1 MRNLGKSL
9 PLKVY
14 GLISYI
20 ENNILND
27 TPDDAR
33 NNGQGNKAKIMR
45 ETKHIPK
52 LIFCIEKFNNSIIL
66 LDKKSKSQELS
77 VRLHLG
83 TVRDFRFKTDDLR
96 KAVDQTFQDGESSS
110 DNDDVSDETDVDND
124 T

>member
-1 MRNLGKSL
+1 M
-9 PLKVY
+9 Y

-27 TPDDAR
+27 TPDDTK

-66 LDKKSKSQELS
+66 LDKKSKSQVLS
-77 VRLHLG
+77 SRLHLG

-96 KAVDQTFQDGESSS
+96 KAVDQTLQEDETAS
-110 DNDDVSDETDVDND
+110 DNEVSDEGEVDND